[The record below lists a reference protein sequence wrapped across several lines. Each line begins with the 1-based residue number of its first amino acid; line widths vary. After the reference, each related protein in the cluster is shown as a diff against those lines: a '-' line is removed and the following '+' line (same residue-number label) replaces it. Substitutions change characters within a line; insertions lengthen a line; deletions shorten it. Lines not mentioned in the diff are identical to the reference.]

1 MGIRTGAES
10 EAPRHSSLF
19 LAALLVVP
27 CVCLGVAGCGA
38 PGEPVPPSPPIPA
51 AVNDLSARQVGNS
64 VLLTFTPPNKS
75 TLGERLEEMPT
86 LEVLRGSVAEDGTP
100 EAKSFRV
107 VDTVPGTVLSS
118 YVHEGKAQFPV
129 PISAE
134 EMRMN
139 PVESVAYRIRTRVS
153 ERKASAESNAVTVTL
168 HPVPEAIGAVEAK
181 VTENGV
187 QLKWTAPSSNS
198 IGEPISGVKEYH
210 VYRGELEAEPA
221 GAATNDLRQARWK
234 LPLMQLAT
242 TAVPEYEDRGFD
254 YGKTYAYVV
263 RSAVPAAGELLE
275 SGDSKTAIVT
285 PKDVFPPAP
294 PQAVVAAVLPG
305 PSAGSYVVD
314 LSWGINVETDLAG
327 YRVYRS
333 ESEGTSGELLTPDLL
348 LTPAYRDTSVQD
360 GHSYWYTVTAVDR
373 AANES
378 GPSQTVA
385 VEIAQPSR

>member
-38 PGEPVPPSPPIPA
+38 PGEPVPPLPPIPA
-51 AVNDLSARQVGNS
+51 AVNDLSARQVGNT

-118 YVHEGKAQFPV
+118 YVHEGKAQFPE
-129 PISAE
+129 PISVE

-153 ERKASAESNAVTVTL
+153 ERKASAESNTVTVNL
-168 HPVPEAIGAVEAK
+168 HPVPEAIGEVDLK
-181 VTENGV
+181 VTENAI
-187 QLKWTAPSSNS
+187 QLKWTAPNSNS

-221 GAATNDLRQARWK
+221 GGTTKDLRQAKWR
-234 LPLMQLAT
+234 LPLLPLAT
-242 TAVPEYEDRGFD
+242 TVVPEYEDQGFD

-263 RSAVPAAGELLE
+263 RSAVPAGGELLE
-275 SGDSKTAIVT
+275 SGDSKMAIVT
-285 PKDVFPPAP
+285 PKDIFPPAA
-294 PQAVVAAVLPG
+294 PQSVVAAVLPG
-305 PSAGSYVVD
+305 SGAGSYVVD
-314 LSWGINVETDLAG
+314 LSWAINVETDLAG

-333 ESEGTSGELLTPDLL
+333 ESEGTSGELLTRDLL
-348 LTPAYRDTSVQD
+348 LTPAYRDTSVEG
-360 GHSYWYTVTAVDR
+360 GHSYWYTVRAVDR
-373 AANES
+373 AGNES

>member
-51 AVNDLSARQVGNS
+51 AVNDLSARQVGNT

-107 VDTVPGTVLSS
+107 VDTVPGTVLSN

-153 ERKASAESNAVTVTL
+153 ERKVSADSNEVTVNL

-181 VTENGV
+181 VAENGI
-187 QLKWTAPSSNS
+187 QLKWRAPSSNS
-198 IGEPISGVKEYH
+198 LGEPISAVKEYH
-210 VYRGELEAEPA
+210 VYRGELEAEPGE
-221 GAATNDLRQARWK
+221 GATKDLRQAKWR
-234 LPLMQLAT
+234 LPLLQLAAT
-242 TAVPEYEDRGFD
+242 TVPEYEDRGFD

-263 RSAVPAAGELLE
+263 RSAVPAGGELLE
-275 SGDSKTAIVT
+275 SGDSKAAIVT
-285 PKDVFPPAP
+285 PKDIFPPAP
-294 PQAVVAAVLPG
+294 PQSVVAAVLRG
-305 PSAGSYVVD
+305 PSAESYVVD

-333 ESEGTSGELLTPDLL
+333 EGEGIGGELLTPDLL
-348 LTPAYRDTSVQD
+348 LTPAYRDASVQS

-373 AANES
+373 AGNES
-378 GPSQTVA
+378 GPSLMA
-385 VEIAQPSR
+385 AAEIPQPSR

>member
-118 YVHEGKAQFPV
+118 FVHEGKAQFPV

-134 EMRMN
+134 EMRMS

-153 ERKASAESNAVTVTL
+153 ERKASVESNTVTVNL
-168 HPVPEAIGAVEAK
+168 HPVPEAIGEIDLK
-181 VTENGV
+181 VTESGI
-187 QLKWTAPSSNS
+187 QLKWTAPNSNS

-221 GAATNDLRQARWK
+221 GGATKDLSQAKWR
-234 LPLMQLAT
+234 LPLLPLAT
-242 TAVPEYEDRGFD
+242 TVVPEYEDRGFD

-263 RSAVPAAGELLE
+263 RSG
-275 SGDSKTAIVT
+275 
-285 PKDVFPPAP
+285 
-294 PQAVVAAVLPG
+294 VAAVLPG
-305 PSAGSYVVD
+305 SGAGSYVVD
-314 LSWGINVETDLAG
+314 LSWAINVETDLAG

-333 ESEGTSGELLTPDLL
+333 ESEGASGKLLTPDLL
-348 LTPAYRDTSVQD
+348 LTPAYRDTSVEG
-360 GHSYWYTVTAVDR
+360 GHSYWYTVRAVDR
-373 AANES
+373 AGNES

-385 VEIAQPSR
+385 VEIAQPFR